1 MTSTAA
7 KDVCRL
13 SAEPNGLMRARR
25 CVPASTDSV
34 PNAYGAVTSNV
45 ADLMP
50 APSAYEVSSTFTG

>member
-7 KDVCRL
+7 NEVCRL
-13 SAEPNGLMRARR
+13 SAESNGLIRTRR

-34 PNAYGAVTSNV
+34 PNAYGASTSKV

-50 APSAYEVSSTFTG
+50 APSA